1 MSIQRIRSLGLFAS
15 VLIAVTYITQ
25 SLTSNQL
32 NHFSN
37 IELNPISVTFV
48 ILTVLIIP
56 VCIMASY
63 NNIVHGYFS
72 YIGLL
77 LTLEAILVYLFATS
91 DLIGFY
97 VAFELALLPLY
108 ILVGCYGASSNRLRA
123 SLLLW
128 SYTMVGS
135 LCLLVGVIYLIVTSG
150 TSNLNLLPILIDLN
164 DTRIIWILFAIGLA
178 IKVPSVPFHIWLP
191 RAHVEANVSSSI
203 LLAAII
209 LKLST
214 YGSLLLLL
222 NVLTSATAYY
232 QDLWLWLALVSFLHS
247 SIVTMVQID
256 SKTLIAYSS
265 VAHMAI
271 ITVGLHSNSYIGIL
285 GAIILAIAHASSS
298 SSLFIIFGQVLYDR
312 LHTRTI
318 YYLRNIGTYMPSL
331 RALLLLT
338 IVANSGTPGTIN
350 WLAEFYVLIGST
362 YQNLV
367 VASVITSTVL
377 LTAAYSY
384 WMFTYLSNHSSNYV
398 LSDATKIEQTTL
410 LYLLIP
416 NLIIGI
422 YPSVIEGYLIES
434 CCTLLY

>member
-1 MSIQRIRSLGLFAS
+1 MTTSQVYYSNNELAPVSSLF
-15 VLIAVTYITQ
+15 I
-25 SLTSNQL
+25 
-32 NHFSN
+32 
-37 IELNPISVTFV
+37 

-63 NNIVHGYFS
+63 NNIVHGYLS

-77 LTLEAILVYLFATS
+77 LTLEAILVYLFSTS

-108 ILVGCYGASSNRLRA
+108 VLVGCYGASSNRLRA

-135 LCLLVGVIYLIVTSG
+135 LCLLIGVVYLIVTIG
-150 TSNLNLLPILIDLN
+150 TTDLNLIPITSLNLN
-164 DTRIIWILFAIGLA
+164 DTRFIWILFAIGLA

-214 YGSLLLLL
+214 YGSLVLLL
-222 NVLTSATAYY
+222 NMLTTATAYY

-247 SIVTMVQID
+247 SIVTMIQID

-271 ITVGLHSNSYIGIL
+271 ITVGLHSNSYIGIT
-285 GAIILAIAHASSS
+285 GAILLAVAHASSS

-318 YYLRNIGTYMPSL
+318 YYLRNIGAYMPSL
-331 RALLLLT
+331 RTLLLLA
-338 IVANSGTPGTIN
+338 IVANSATPGTIN

-362 YQNLV
+362 YQNLL
-367 VASVITSTVL
+367 VAGIITSTVL
-377 LTAAYSY
+377 LTALYSF
-384 WMFTYLSNHSSNYV
+384 WMLTYVSSNSSNQEYV
-398 LSDATKIEQTTL
+398 LADATKIEQTTL

-416 NLIIGI
+416 NLMIGV
-422 YPSVIEGYLIES
+422 YPSVIEGYLMES
-434 CCTLLY
+434 SLSFIY

>member
-1 MSIQRIRSLGLFAS
+1 
-15 VLIAVTYITQ
+15 
-25 SLTSNQL
+25 
-32 NHFSN
+32 
-37 IELNPISVTFV
+37 
-48 ILTVLIIP
+48 
-56 VCIMASY
+56 MASY
-63 NNIVHGYFS
+63 NNIVHGYLS

-77 LTLEAILVYLFATS
+77 LTLEVILVYLFYTS

-97 VAFELALLPLY
+97 IAFELALLPLY

-128 SYTMVGS
+128 SYTMIGS
-135 LCLLVGVIYLIVTSG
+135 LCLLIGIVYLIITVG
-150 TSNLNLLPILIDLN
+150 TTDLN
-164 DTRIIWILFAIGLA
+164 VISILTLQLYDTRIIWILFAIGLA

-222 NVLTSATAYY
+222 DMLSIATAYY

-247 SIVTMVQID
+247 SIVTMIQID

-271 ITVGLHSNSYIGIL
+271 ITIGLHSNYYIGIL
-285 GAIILAIAHASSS
+285 GAIILAVAHASSS

-318 YYLRNIGTYMPSL
+318 YYLRNIGGYMPSL
-331 RALLLLT
+331 RGLLLLA
-338 IVANSGTPGTIN
+338 IVCNSATPGTIN

-362 YQNLV
+362 YQNIV
-367 VASVITSTVL
+367 VASIITSTVL
-377 LTAAYSY
+377 LTAAYSF
-384 WMFTYLSNHSSNYV
+384 WMYTYISSNTSNYV
-398 LSDATKIEQTTL
+398 LSDTTKIEQTTL
-410 LYLLIP
+410 LYLLLP
-416 NLIIGI
+416 NILIGI
-422 YPSVIEGYLIES
+422 YPSILENYLIES
-434 CCTLLY
+434 SCSLLY